1 MYALTHI
8 YAYIYSFIIQ
18 YSICIYIYIEYIYE
32 NSNMCCPPALHVP
45 ARSIYHVGICAVA
58 LIARGAPCACFQARI
73 ELCGAM
79 EK

>member
-1 MYALTHI
+1 MCHDI
-8 YAYIYSFIIQ
+8 IYIYIYIYLFIL
-18 YSICIYIYIEYIYE
+18 CIYIYIYIYIE